1 MTVQTFGQKRNAV
14 IFGSRLEARFP
25 KLAERYSKAG
35 PLRVLHVGR
44 MTIVGAEEIS
54 AYEAR
59 KAVLL
64 SRFAG

>member
-14 IFGSRLEARFP
+14 IFGNRVQARFP
-25 KLAERYSKAG
+25 KLAERHAKAG
-35 PLRVLHVGR
+35 PLKVLHIGR

-59 KAVLL
+59 RAGLL
-64 SRFAG
+64 SRFAE